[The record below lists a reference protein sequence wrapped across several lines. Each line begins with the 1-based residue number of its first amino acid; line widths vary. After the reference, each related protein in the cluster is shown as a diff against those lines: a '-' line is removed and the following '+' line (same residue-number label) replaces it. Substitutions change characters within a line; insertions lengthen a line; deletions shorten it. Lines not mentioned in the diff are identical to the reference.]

1 MKTKR
6 MISLIAFAVFSLLT
20 ITAASA
26 NSAQKQ
32 WSGLHSTGAVV
43 TDADCPIIVES
54 ELLTFDIPDFPSSYG
69 SNNDYSANV
78 TAQYS
83 FYNPADYTVTAT
95 LAFPFGKSPDYSRG
109 AGYADKYDITVNG
122 SAIEKTVRHTIP
134 TYGNSFSLE
143 NDLPR
148 IVDGYKKDRFYYP
161 ELTVKKYTV
170 EIIDYDKS
178 YKNAGIGF
186 DFSFYGNYKVIM
198 SYNSDTPIP
207 DGHRLGV
214 HIGSKESITFYILGT
229 QDLPKYRFYED
240 GGCETGEEISG
251 EAKIVSAE
259 EMTFEDLVFEKYPE
273 DSAVLKS
280 DWYNAVVDKL
290 NSYYSDTLSLSAF
303 DVTYSLMRWY
313 EYEIEL
319 APKERIVNTV
329 TAPMYPSI
337 DEDYNP
343 YVYKYTYLLS
353 PAQSWAKFGTLDI
366 VINTPYH
373 LIENEEF
380 EKTDSGYQLSLSGL
394 PDGEL
399 KFMLSSSEKPK
410 KSIGFW
416 DVVSA
421 MVSSAPIFL
430 FGVMILMGI
439 VVVVV
444 LVLWKKLK

>member
-1 MKTKR
+1 
-6 MISLIAFAVFSLLT
+6 
-20 ITAASA
+20 
-26 NSAQKQ
+26 
-32 WSGLHSTGAVV
+32 
-43 TDADCPIIVES
+43 
-54 ELLTFDIPDFPSSYG
+54 
-69 SNNDYSANV
+69 
-78 TAQYS
+78 
-83 FYNPADYTVTAT
+83 
-95 LAFPFGKSPDYSRG
+95 
-109 AGYADKYDITVNG
+109 
-122 SAIEKTVRHTIP
+122 
-134 TYGNSFSLE
+134 
-143 NDLPR
+143 
-148 IVDGYKKDRFYYP
+148 
-161 ELTVKKYTV
+161 TV